1 MKIKTRAITA
11 SAASAAV
18 IFVVT
23 YLIRIPVPGSSGGY
37 LNIGDI
43 AIYLS
48 AFVLGP
54 IPAAVAAA
62 AGSAVSDALAG
73 AVVYVPATFVI
84 KGLMGLICGRLARS
98 GRFAPFTAGAVISGA
113 VMAAGYFAFETA
125 VFGAAYAVTSVIPN
139 IIQWGVCAA
148 AAAALYPGAAK
159 LTDQIGS
166 AKNRK

>member
-1 MKIKTRAITA
+1 MRVRTRAITA
-11 SAASAAV
+11 AAVSAAV

-54 IPAAVAAA
+54 VPAAIAAA

-73 AVVYVPATFVI
+73 AVIYVPATFVI
-84 KGLMGLICGRLARS
+84 KGLMGLVCGRLARN
-98 GRFAPFTAGAVISGA
+98 GRLATFAAGAVISGA
-113 VMAAGYFAFETA
+113 VMVVGYAAFESA
-125 VFGAAYAVTSVIPN
+125 VFGAAYAVTSIIPN
-139 IIQWGVCAA
+139 VIQWGACAA
-148 AAAALYPGAAK
+148 AAIALYPGIAK
-159 LTDQIGS
+159 LSDQIG
-166 AKNRK
+166 RK